1 MSSDHPN
8 KEAEFAERIS
18 EETPW
23 WAKAPI
29 WLAAGIVGV
38 PSLIAIM
45 AGYFIAHSVTTALNE
60 LVVHDQ
66 SQNQM
71 LTKLHEDHDDLHRE
85 FQLIQEFMRA
95 TLKTTQ
101 QSCLHSATTPEQ
113 RAECIQVPD

>member
-1 MSSDHPN
+1 MSEEN
-8 KEAEFAERIS
+8 LAKEIA

-45 AGYFIAHSVTTALNE
+45 AGYFIAHSVTRALNE

-71 LTKLHEDHDDLHRE
+71 LTKLHEDHNDLHQE
-85 FQLIQEFMRA
+85 FQAIQQFTRA
-95 TLKTTQ
+95 TLKAAQ
-101 QSCLHSATTPEQ
+101 QRCLNSATTPEQ
-113 RAECIQVPD
+113 RNACIQVPDP